1 MLVDPSRIPAVRI
14 FEAPVFPDERGFLLQ
29 SWVATDLAAR
39 GLPREF
45 KQAIQTCSRRGVMR
59 GLHFQWDPPM
69 GKLVRCIAGAIL
81 DVVVDVR
88 VGSPTLGHHVAV
100 ELRGRNHK
108 IIWVPPGF
116 AHGTFALEEDS
127 IVLYECTAE
136 HGPGREG
143 GIRWNDPALAI
154 AWPAMPTIVSEN
166 ARGATAVARSLAA
179 TRSRQCPCVKEA
191 WVALLADDRML
202 LGDPEGRAL
211 EVDETTLVLEQ
222 LEARTLPL
230 GRSRRRLEILAA
242 LPPELRH
249 AVVRFGPA
257 AAGLQHAVERIFP
270 RVHLDV
276 SPDAERGR
284 VAADERTVL
293 LPPVALEVG
302 ARELGQ
308 APQTEHE
315 LHHGV
320 LRSLSRAGRGSASRR
335 RRGAAAAA
343 PSPAR
348 TSRARGRP
356 SRCA

>member
-1 MLVDPSRIPAVRI
+1 MLVDSSRIPAVRI

-143 GIRWNDPALAI
+143 GIRWNDPALGI
-154 AWPAMPTIVSEN
+154 AWPAIPTIVSEKDQ
-166 ARGATAVARSLAA
+166 VAPTLA
-179 TRSRQCPCVKEA
+179 E
-191 WVALLADDRML
+191 WLAD
-202 LGDPEGRAL
+202 
-211 EVDETTLVLEQ
+211 
-222 LEARTLPL
+222 
-230 GRSRRRLEILAA
+230 
-242 LPPELRH
+242 
-249 AVVRFGPA
+249 
-257 AAGLQHAVERIFP
+257 
-270 RVHLDV
+270 
-276 SPDAERGR
+276 
-284 VAADERTVL
+284 
-293 LPPVALEVG
+293 
-302 ARELGQ
+302 
-308 APQTEHE
+308 
-315 LHHGV
+315 
-320 LRSLSRAGRGSASRR
+320 SRAAHFRYA
-335 RRGAAAAA
+335 
-343 PSPAR
+343 
-348 TSRARGRP
+348 
-356 SRCA
+356 